1 MLLLS
6 SCIKLVLIDETRPRP
21 GQIIALACQEAQKIP
36 GTAATKRLLTL
47 SGIKMEDVCLLQH
60 FTAYFS

>member
-6 SCIKLVLIDETRPRP
+6 SCIKLALLDETRPRP
-21 GQIIALACQEAQKIP
+21 GQIIAKSLP
-36 GTAATKRLLTL
+36 GSTQTPGAAGAKRLLTL
-47 SGIKMEDVCLLQH
+47 SGIKMEDVFLLQH